1 MTKIRKCLLALEVFE
16 FTGEEIGK
24 LREQYKHDRYLDSI
38 LPKWTFNSNTNDGR
52 IIESPGF
59 LQFIEDG
66 TDKIILFNASTV
78 DRLLEEEISNSGLD
92 NMLEETDLRPYLEN
106 FKKHSYDDFCRCL
119 PSAEYLIIGLEYT
132 NGGYFNEYE
141 VDLHVSV
148 EGALVGNNL
157 TLIEKI

>member
-1 MTKIRKCLLALEVFE
+1 MSRIRKCLLALEVFE
-16 FTGEEIGK
+16 FTGDEIGK

-38 LPKWTFNSNTNDGR
+38 LPKWTLNTNTNDGR

-66 TDKIILFNASTV
+66 TEKIILFNASTV
-78 DRLLEEEISNSGLD
+78 DRLLEEEISNGGLD
-92 NMLEETDLRPYLEN
+92 SMLKDIDLRNYLEHFQKYN
-106 FKKHSYDDFCRCL
+106 YDDFCRCL

-132 NGGYFNEYE
+132 SGGYFNEYE

-148 EGALVGNNL
+148 EGALVGNYL

>member
-1 MTKIRKCLLALEVFE
+1 MNNIRKCLLALEVFE

-24 LREQYKHDRYLDSI
+24 LREQYKHDRYLDDV
-38 LPKWTFNSNTNDGR
+38 LPKWTLNTNNGS
-52 IIESPGF
+52 IINSPGF

-66 TDKIILFNASTV
+66 IDKFILFNASTV
-78 DRLLEEEISNSGLD
+78 DRLLQEEISNGGLES
-92 NMLEETDLRPYLEN
+92 MLKGIDIRNYLEH
-106 FKKHSYDDFCRCL
+106 FKKHTYDDFCRCL

-132 NGGYFNEYE
+132 SGGYFNEYE

-157 TLIEKI
+157 TLIEAI